1 MSDLTKGNNESIQR
15 AELHRKIWAIAD
27 DVRGAVDGWDFKQYI
42 LGILFYRFISEN
54 ITEFFNSAEYE
65 AGDLEF
71 DYADISDEE
80 AEQDFRPNTV
90 EDKGFFILPSQLF
103 QNVVK
108 SAKNNE
114 NLNTDL
120 ANIFKAI
127 EGSALGFASEDDIK
141 GLFED
146 VDTTSNRLGGTVAE
160 KNKRLTDILTG
171 IAGINFQDFK
181 NNEIDAF
188 GDAYEYLISNY
199 ASNAGKSG
207 GEFFTPQ
214 TVSKLLARL
223 VMNGKTSIN
232 KVYDPTCGSGSLLLQ
247 MKKQFD
253 EHIIDE
259 GFFGQEINM
268 TNYNL
273 ARMNMFLHNVNY
285 NNFSIKRGDTLINP
299 LHGDEKP
306 FDAIVSNP
314 PYSIKWVGDADPTL
328 INDERFAPAGK
339 LAPKSYADYAFIMH
353 SLAYLSSK
361 GRAAIVCFPGIFYR
375 KGAEKTIRKYLID
388 NNFIDC
394 VIQLPE
400 NLFFGT
406 SIATCILVMAKNK
419 TENKVL
425 FIDASK
431 EFKKETNNNI
441 LEEKNIKAI
450 VDEFKNRKEIEYFS
464 RYVDKSEI
472 EENDYNLSV
481 STYVEKEDTREVI
494 DIKVLNKEIEET
506 VKRIDKLRASINEI
520 VKELEDE

>member
-1 MSDLTKGNNESIQR
+1 M
-15 AELHRKIWAIAD
+15 
-27 DVRGAVDGWDFKQYI
+27 
-42 LGILFYRFISEN
+42 
-54 ITEFFNSAEYE
+54 
-65 AGDLEF
+65 
-71 DYADISDEE
+71 
-80 AEQDFRPNTV
+80 
-90 EDKGFFILPSQLF
+90 PSQLF
-103 QNVVK
+103 ENLVK
-108 SAKNNE
+108 TAKTNE

-120 ANIFKAI
+120 ANIFKSIEASAI
-127 EGSALGFASEDDIK
+127 GYESEDDIK

-160 KNKRLTDILTG
+160 KNKRLADILTG
-171 IAGINFQDFK
+171 IAGINFENFQ
-181 NNEIDAF
+181 NNDIDAF

-223 VMNGKTSIN
+223 VMDGKTNIN

-253 EHIIDE
+253 QHIIDE

-268 TNYNL
+268 TNFNL

-314 PYSIKWVGDADPTL
+314 PYSIKWIGDGDPTL

-375 KGAEKTIRKYLID
+375 KGAEKTIRQYLID

-419 TENKVL
+419 TENKIL

-450 VDEFKNRKEIEYFS
+450 VDEFRNREEKEYFS
-464 RYVDKSEI
+464 RYVDIEEI
-472 EENDYNLSV
+472 VENDYNLSV
-481 STYVEKEDTREVI
+481 STYVEKEDTREKI

-506 VKRIDKLRASINEI
+506 VAKIDKLRASIDRI
-520 VKELEDE
+520 VKELSDE